1 MAKKQSNPIEVLRE
15 KGIDVDKLNM
25 PPEVRTKYDAF
36 KKELAISEVAYK
48 KGLQEG
54 KGSLARRAGGAL
66 LVNPVT
72 KTLVLGGLL
81 SYGALTG
88 LKMADMNPSWLRAGQ
103 LDTASD
109 ATARWLRSWTA
120 PKAAGA

>member
-54 KGSLARRAGGAL
+54 KGSLTRRAAGTL

-72 KTLVLGGLL
+72 KTLVKGGLL
-81 SYGALTG
+81 TYGILTG
-88 LKMADMNPSWLRAGQ
+88 LKLADMNPTWLRAGQ
-103 LDTASD
+103 LDTASN
-109 ATARWLRSWTA
+109 ATAGWIRSWIE
-120 PKAAGA
+120 PKAPGA